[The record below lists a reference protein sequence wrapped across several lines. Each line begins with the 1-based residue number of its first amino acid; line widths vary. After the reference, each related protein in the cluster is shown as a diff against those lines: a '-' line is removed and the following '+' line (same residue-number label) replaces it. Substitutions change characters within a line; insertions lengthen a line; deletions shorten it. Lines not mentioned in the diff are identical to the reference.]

1 LIKYAREYVSMQEI
15 LLQLNVNSD
24 KLLVVK
30 RKPQQHTLSVR
41 ISEALRD
48 YLERA
53 REVISTP
60 KGESPSTSDVAK
72 MLLEMARGERLEDR
86 LEVTE
91 LLRHPTETL
100 LAVRQKWEQERPLS
114 RAEWIVLA
122 HYLQVGCE
130 GNYEDQELAR
140 KESFADLLEAFLA
153 ILKVR
158 PKGGREHHQYYL
170 GNLGASESNPDS
182 ETLTERVQESIQ
194 ALRGS
199 GPATRPLFAGRNLYV
214 ALRDEDLEDV
224 AAVNRALAP
233 YLRTLYG
240 FAARGHWLQEHRP
253 LRTRREVKDYGFRSS
268 VFPKV
273 EAGDFRLT
281 ILLTD
286 EEDLAM
292 ALEMPSRDVVYPLEP
307 FPLIREFAT
316 LLTRLES
323 VAPWKGREFFG
334 YAGGEVKRY
343 YFRHRSNGIT
353 FGFSREEWQWLK
365 QMFSKV
371 LGLAELQ
378 PVLSE
383 LALQYGDV

>member
-1 LIKYAREYVSMQEI
+1 MQVI
-15 LLQLNVNSD
+15 SLQLDVNSA
-24 KLLVVK
+24 KILSVK

-60 KGESPSTSDVAK
+60 RGESVSTSDVAK

-122 HYLQVGCE
+122 HYVQVGCE

-140 KESFADLLEAFLA
+140 KESFAVLLEAFLA
-153 ILKVR
+153 VLKVKA
-158 PKGGREHHQYYL
+158 KGGREHHQYYL
-170 GNLGASESNPDS
+170 GNLGASTSETNKPLSDS
-182 ETLTERVQESIQ
+182 EALTERVQESIQ

-214 ALRDEDLEDV
+214 ALRDEDLEDI
-224 AAVNRALAP
+224 AAVNRALIP

-273 EAGDFRLT
+273 EAGEFRLT

-292 ALEMPSRDVVYPLEP
+292 ALEIPSRDVIYPLEP
-307 FPLIREFAT
+307 YPQIREFAT
-316 LLTRLES
+316 LLTRLETA
-323 VAPWKGREFFG
+323 APWKGREFFG
-334 YAGGEVKRY
+334 YSGGEVKRY

-353 FGFSREEWQWLK
+353 FGFSREEWEWLK
-365 QMFSKV
+365 EMFNEL